1 MITFY
6 MIVVGLSRLIGEIYQ
21 FHSNNF
27 FLFNQIDRWGD
38 RGPQVLYVV
47 ATRHQVIKG
56 FKKITRIPV
65 GAGSPQY
72 CSTKKRRSRYDI
84 LFCMEKDR
92 HVSFKDPPHALSST
106 PNRPQDQNVP
116 T

>member
-1 MITFY
+1 MIIFY
-6 MIVVGLSRLIGEIYQ
+6 MIVADLSRLIGEIYQ

-27 FLFNQIDRWGD
+27 FLFNQIDRWGE

-56 FKKITRIPV
+56 FKKITRIPA
-65 GAGSPQY
+65 GAGEPRY

-84 LFCMEKDR
+84 LFCMEKQR
-92 HVSFKDPPHALSST
+92 HVRFKERPDAL
-106 PNRPQDQNVP
+106 
-116 T
+116 